1 MNLGFPVQERLTQ
14 NALTVAAN
22 CVNRTRKHAASVTAY
37 SVLRACPSIQCST
50 RSLHQQT
57 TGTFES
63 GKGLNGMGE
72 GNYLIALASR
82 LREIVPDRKSPT
94 GDMSNIYQMF
104 QWTEPLSGRNCGCQ
118 HRVIYMQAESA
129 CVRQWERELAAWSC
143 LLPSLPCC

>member
-1 MNLGFPVQERLTQ
+1 MQSVIPAQERPAR

-22 CVNRTRKHAASVTAY
+22 CVNRTRKPVASVTAY
-37 SVLRACPSIQCST
+37 SARPACPSIQCST

-63 GKGLNGMGE
+63 GNGPNGMGE

-104 QWTEPLSGRNCGCQ
+104 QWTEPL
-118 HRVIYMQAESA
+118 
-129 CVRQWERELAAWSC
+129 
-143 LLPSLPCC
+143 